1 MKSVESRV
9 ISVRQGVILPSG
21 SWLYIWVDIADG
33 AVAFVGATGFD
44 PELRAHL
51 HLTSDNPDHGRVRAT
66 VRRDQERDFDVLSFR
81 LPDDVLRSEAKDAL
95 VAELAAR
102 GEIAGEGPVV
112 GTLSAIT
119 ESIIDSLENYRSG
132 LRAQQ

>member
-1 MKSVESRV
+1 MRSVEPRV
-9 ISVRQGVILPSG
+9 IAVRQGDIRPSG

-33 AVAFVGATGFD
+33 AVAFVGATGVD
-44 PELRAHL
+44 PELRAHV

-66 VRRDQERDFDVLSFR
+66 VPRYQERDFDVLSFR
-81 LPDDVLRSEAKDAL
+81 LPDDVRRSEAKNAL

-112 GTLSAIT
+112 GTLSEIIDP
-119 ESIIDSLENYRSG
+119 IIDSLENYRRG
-132 LRAQQ
+132 LRAPQ